1 MLIVAWLEFIGVNA
15 EDTSWFFFILQ
26 YKWKVGSFDAT
37 LAANKMLLHAVFSW
51 CSKQEHSESSI

>member
-15 EDTSWFFFILQ
+15 EDTSCFFSYFNTSG
-26 YKWKVGSFDAT
+26 KVGSFDAT